1 MMYNDLINSLQIEL
15 LTSKYNE
22 KLIPFWLGNLKC
34 SRDYDEDKQRI
45 ILRIN
50 EMYKKEKVEHHSK
63 VSFLLGLISFLN
75 KIKNYDDYSLLSF
88 YFLGFYFCDYDK
100 EELEEFI
107 NAKISPKII
116 NVIVA
121 KVDSLYEK
129 SSYLDYYFDKDK
141 EIIDDFDNKSS
152 NEIREKI
159 CFNENA
165 SFDRGY
171 THEIRRIWL

>member
-1 MMYNDLINSLQIEL
+1 MMYNELINLLQNEIL
-15 LTSKYNE
+15 INKYNE

-34 SRDYDEDKQRI
+34 SRDYNEDKQKI
-45 ILRIN
+45 ILKVN
-50 EMYKKEKVEHHSK
+50 EMYKKEKIEHHSK

-75 KIKNYDDYSLLSF
+75 KIKNYDDYSLFSF
-88 YFLGFYFCDYDK
+88 YFLGFYFCDYDNK
-100 EELEEFI
+100 ELDEFVS
-107 NAKISPKII
+107 AKVSPKII

-171 THEIRRIWL
+171 THEIRRI